1 MHPHPRSV
9 AVYKLIRSA
18 RTNPSV
24 YRPVILSIIENI
36 AENEEVRMA
45 AISVLP
51 YTLPSSA
58 DMQKLAIRTWFES
71 SQQVASYIT
80 STLKS
85 LKGLP
90 LQAPLYQ
97 KIAQKAE
104 EAYKLAKPMAT
115 GIQTSHNIKIVQF
128 LDTLRSAVTL
138 KLQYVNSEESA
149 VPRTMYVK
157 SDIQSKGHSKDMF
170 ESAVYVQGSEVLMEK
185 MYNLYKIVQNQELPQ
200 QKQESILNIK
210 NRMPK
215 QPEAHVTLKMLGLQ
229 RFYSIDS
236 EFIQGIVLQLTN
248 EFMNDNQHNGF
259 KKEFLKVLD
268 LDGFNYIIPTG
279 SGLPLYVQQRT
290 PLVISTQ
297 ASLVMIKNGEA
308 EIKMKPVI
316 NHKQTTSVGVFCPFT
331 QKFLGAGVDTS
342 VHVAAPLMADIALK
356 VMPYTTERTPI
367 QETSETKIIHT
378 SYNEKKM
385 MEVQLGEKIG
395 IDLKLKMESEHKFTD
410 LASFVHVLS
419 HHHPLTLLSL
429 PLPLMTARSHSVSL
443 IYNPSTSVTKEA
455 SFVMSVGYGKKPS
468 AGQKSFMIYPLYQI
482 DQEVETQCK
491 EEQECMKEKFCNK
504 EKQHCLT
511 ELRKQNRPTSEINKY
526 CSMKFYQ
533 CSQRHVSRQNTRSVL
548 SKLQSGSA

>member
-1 MHPHPRSV
+1 MNSALVYINALGNLGLEESSYALLEVIEGKMTTHPHPRSV

-24 YRPVILSIIENI
+24 YRPVILSIIQNI

-71 SQQVASYIT
+71 SQQVSSYIT

-104 EAYKLAKPMAT
+104 EAYKLAKPMTT

-138 KLQYVNSEESA
+138 KLQYVTSEESA

-157 SDIQSKGHSKDMF
+157 SDIQSKSQSKDMF

-185 MYNLYKIVQNQELPQ
+185 MYNLYKIVQNQELPKY
-200 QKQESILNIK
+200 KQESILNIK
-210 NRMPK
+210 NRMAK
-215 QPEAHVTLKMLGLQ
+215 HPEAHVTLKMLGLQ

-248 EFMNDNQHNGF
+248 EFIKDNQSNGI

-268 LDGFNYIIPTG
+268 LDGFNYIIPTE

-290 PLVISTQ
+290 PMVISIH

-308 EIKMKPVI
+308 EIKIKPVF
-316 NHKQTTSVGVFCPFT
+316 NYKQTTHVGFFCPFT

-342 VHVAAPLMADIALK
+342 FHVAAPLMADVALQHGQLSITLK
-356 VMPYTTERTPI
+356 TPDDAESQKLKPVLALRVMPYTNERDPI
-367 QETSETKIIHT
+367 QETPEIQIIHT
-378 SYNEKKM
+378 SYNGKH
-385 MEVQLGEKIG
+385 I
-395 IDLKLKMESEHKFTD
+395 
-410 LASFVHVLS
+410 
-419 HHHPLTLLSL
+419 LSL
-429 PLPLMTARSHSVSL
+429 L
-443 IYNPSTSVTKEA
+443 
-455 SFVMSVGYGKKPS
+455 
-468 AGQKSFMIYPLYQI
+468 
-482 DQEVETQCK
+482 
-491 EEQECMKEKFCNK
+491 
-504 EKQHCLT
+504 
-511 ELRKQNRPTSEINKY
+511 
-526 CSMKFYQ
+526 
-533 CSQRHVSRQNTRSVL
+533 
-548 SKLQSGSA
+548 